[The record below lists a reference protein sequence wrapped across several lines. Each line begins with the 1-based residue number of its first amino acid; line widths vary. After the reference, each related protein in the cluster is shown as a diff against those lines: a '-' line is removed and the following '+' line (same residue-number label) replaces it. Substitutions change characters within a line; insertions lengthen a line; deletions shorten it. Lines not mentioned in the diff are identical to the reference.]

1 MSAEKITQAVESG
14 NISLGI
20 ELGST
25 RIKAV
30 LVTPDFKTI
39 ASGSYVWENELKNGI
54 WTYSLE
60 KVWTGIQASYQ
71 EMANQVHD
79 KYGVALTKIGS
90 IGVSAM
96 MHGYMAFDKN
106 DQLLVPF
113 RTWRNNITE
122 QAADELTDLFDFN
135 IPQRW
140 SIAHLYQAI
149 LNQEDHVKDVSFLT
163 TLAGYVHWQ
172 LSGEKVV
179 GIGDASGIF
188 PIDSATKTY
197 NADFLKQFGSLKS
210 VRQYLWDINAILPKV
225 LVAGQ
230 SAGNLTA
237 QGAKL
242 LDVNGNL
249 TAGSVMA
256 PPEGD
261 AGTGMVGTD
270 AVRERTG
277 NISAGTSA
285 FSMVVLDQPM
295 KAVHR
300 DIDLV
305 TTPTGLPVAMVHT
318 NNCSSDI
325 NAWVNLFKE
334 FAQTIGVDLKPDE
347 LYGALFNKSTESDAD
362 AGGLLNYSY
371 LSGENITKM
380 TAGRPMFVRTPNSHF
395 NLANF
400 VKTQLYAAFAPL
412 KIGMDIL
419 ANEEHIHM
427 GSLIAQGGL
436 FRTPKVGQQVLADSL
451 NTPITVMSTASEGG
465 PWGMAVLGFYVTD
478 KAADET
484 LEDFL
489 DNKVFAD
496 SESTT
501 LEPNAAGVAGSNAFI
516 EAYKQGLAVEG
527 QAVDSLTDYQA
538 KENLENVR

>member
-1 MSAEKITQAVESG
+1 MSAEKIIRDVESG

-39 ASGSYVWENELKNGI
+39 ASGSYGWENQLEQGI
-54 WTYSLE
+54 WTYSLD
-60 KVWTGIQASYQ
+60 KIWAGIQASYQ
-71 EMANQVHD
+71 AMAAQVQD
-79 KYGVALTKIGS
+79 KYGVTLTKIGS

-96 MHGYMAFDKN
+96 MHGYMAFNQD

-113 RTWRNNITE
+113 RTWRNNITA
-122 QAADELTDLFDFN
+122 QAADDLTELFDFN

-149 LNQEDHVKDVSFLT
+149 LNQEDHVKDVAFIT

-172 LSGEKVV
+172 LSGRKVV

-188 PIDSATKTY
+188 PIDSETKTY
-197 NADFLKQFGSLKS
+197 NQDFLKQFASLKA
-210 VRQYLWDINAILPKV
+210 VRQYLWNIDDILPQV
-225 LVAGQ
+225 LVAGEP
-230 SAGNLTA
+230 AGELTA
-237 QGAKL
+237 TGAKL

-261 AGTGMVGTD
+261 AGTGMVGTN

-295 KAVHR
+295 KDVHR
-300 DIDLV
+300 DIDMV

-325 NAWVNLFKE
+325 NAWVDLFNE
-334 FAQTIGVDLKPDE
+334 FAQAVGVKLSPDD
-347 LYGALFNKSTESDAD
+347 LYGALFNQSTKGDAD

-371 LSGENITKM
+371 LSGENITKV
-380 TAGRPMFVRTPNSHF
+380 TAGRPLFVRTPNSHF

-400 VKTQLYAAFAPL
+400 MKTQLYAAFAPL

-419 ANEEHIHM
+419 AKEEHIHVD
-427 GSLIAQGGL
+427 SLIAQGGI
-436 FRTPKVGQQVLADSL
+436 FRTPKVGQQILADSL
-451 NTPITVMSTASEGG
+451 DAPITVMSTAGEGG
-465 PWGMAVLGFYVTD
+465 PWGMAILGFYVTAK
-478 KAADET
+478 KAGES

-489 DNKVFAD
+489 DHRVFVNP
-496 SESTT
+496 ESTT
-501 LEPNAAGVAGSNAFI
+501 LNPTEEGVKGADVFI
-516 EAYKQGLAVEG
+516 ENYKRGLSIET
-527 QAVDSLTDYQA
+527 QAVQQLKD
-538 KENLENVR
+538 

>member
-1 MSAEKITQAVESG
+1 MSTEKIAQDVESG

-30 LVTPDFKTI
+30 LVTPDFNTI
-39 ASGSYVWENELKNGI
+39 AAGSYVWENELKDGV

-60 KVWTGIQASYQ
+60 KVWAGIQASYQ
-71 EMANQVHD
+71 DMAAEVQT
-79 KYGVALTKIGS
+79 KYGVTLTKIGAV
-90 IGVSAM
+90 GVSAM
-96 MHGYMAFDKN
+96 MHGYMAFNKD

-122 QAADELTDLFDFN
+122 QAADDLTKLFDFN

-197 NADFLKQFGSLKS
+197 NQDFLDQFRGLKS
-210 VRQYLWDINAILPKV
+210 VRQYLWNIEDILPKV
-225 LVAGQ
+225 LVAGEP
-230 SAGNLTA
+230 AGHLTTD
-237 QGAKL
+237 GAKL
-242 LDVNGNL
+242 LDPHGNL

-261 AGTGMVGTD
+261 AGTGMVGTN

-295 KAVHR
+295 KTVHR

-347 LYGALFNKSTESDAD
+347 LYGALFNKSTEGDAD

-380 TAGRPMFVRTPNSHF
+380 TAGRPLFVRTPNSHF

-419 ANEEHIHM
+419 ANEEHIHLD
-427 GSLIAQGGL
+427 SLIAQGGL

-465 PWGMAVLGFYVTD
+465 PWGMAVLGFYVLN
-478 KAADET
+478 KNANET

-489 DNKVFAD
+489 DQRVFAD
-496 SESTT
+496 PESTT
-501 LEPNAAGVAGSNAFI
+501 LEPNPAGVKGSNAFI
-516 EAYKQGLAVEG
+516 ANYKQGLAIEG
-527 QAVDSLTDYQA
+527 QAVDRLAD
-538 KENLENVR
+538 